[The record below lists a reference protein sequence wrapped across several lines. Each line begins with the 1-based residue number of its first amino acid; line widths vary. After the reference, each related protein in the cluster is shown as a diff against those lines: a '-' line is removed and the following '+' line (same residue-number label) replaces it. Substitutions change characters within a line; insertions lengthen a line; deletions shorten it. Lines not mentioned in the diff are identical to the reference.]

1 MMKVGKVISTNLS
14 RNSGIPK
21 YEKEFI
27 EIYKFGVKGDY
38 HSGKVNFHANKNN
51 LGRQISIV
59 SNEVLKEI
67 NGLIGKKLFPG
78 SLGENILIEGF
89 GYLENFNKGD
99 NTSGTNL
106 YSLVKEKNDEFPEHY
121 RPWRPKEDFK
131 ILKTLEPEYNRLV
144 FFDGLKFLHGA
155 NFPDDRYFGE
165 EYRTNQVFFFLGDDE
180 DDEDD

>member
-78 SLGENILIEGF
+78 SLGETILIEGF

-99 NTSGTNL
+99 
-106 YSLVKEKNDEFPEHY
+106 K
-121 RPWRPKEDFK
+121 
-131 ILKTLEPEYNRLV
+131 
-144 FFDGLKFLHGA
+144 LKF
-155 NFPDDRYFGE
+155 
-165 EYRTNQVFFFLGDDE
+165 GDDVILE
-180 DDEDD
+180 ITGQNQPCATLNSKDEKRLKLIIGKRGLLANVFETGIIRKGDEVQIYNN